1 MLISCTRKMYG
12 YVGGSERIGSHEYDS
27 LFTWS
32 GELFHADDGNAYV
45 MLRNLY
51 TGFPILFQVSRKTL
65 VINSEQ
71 ILAEIRKA
79 FLAQGYD
86 NNAIEVY
93 LKEGEAVR
101 FTRKSDQP
109 VKKKLDAL
117 IASTCEIGFDKAPS
131 MLPKQVTTQNRKKVV
146 SSDLMREA
154 LDEQRVEITKKLNLV
169 VPLKATLQLT
179 PGYNVWRS
187 FLLPPTLT
195 MYEVHRVLQ
204 IAFAW
209 DDDHLHEFRVGK
221 HIRIGEKNEEKGGWF
236 DRDEFYDESEVQLQ
250 HVVGLAPTFTYIYD
264 FGDYWVHTIKV
275 EKPKF
280 IPEEPVA
287 VCTGG
292 KGASP
297 WEDCGGAYG
306 FDEMM
311 GILADPEHE
320 QYEDILDWSGG
331 IEEREFDQD
340 FINIR
345 LSQLFKKRKN

>member
-1 MLISCTRKMYG
+1 MLITCTRKMYG

-71 ILAEIRKA
+71 ILAEIGKA

-154 LDEQRVEITKKLNLV
+154 LDEQKVEITKKLNLV

-221 HIRIGEKNEEKGGWF
+221 HIRISEKNEEKGGWF

-292 KGASP
+292 EGASP

-320 QYEDILDWSGG
+320 QYEEILDWSGG
-331 IEEREFDQD
+331 IEEREFDQLY
-340 FINIR
+340 INAR
-345 LSQLFKKRKN
+345 LLQEF